1 MKRFFN
7 TTGPCDLRKHYML
20 PALARLPGVE
30 ALVDREQYFVVHAAR
45 QTGKTTAI
53 SALAADLRARG
64 TVAVFATLE
73 ESQGID
79 DLGMAESI
87 WLRALRAASIVLPEG
102 QRPPAPTGSAIGTQ
116 LNDLL
121 MAWAAHL
128 APVRLAVFLDEADV
142 VRGAVLVSLL
152 RQLRAGFP
160 ARPDHFP
167 ASVAL
172 VGMRDLRDYLAEAK
186 DGAALNPGSPFNI
199 KAESITLQNFTGLE
213 IATLYAQHTADTGQA
228 FSPEAVD
235 EAHRLTR
242 GQPFL
247 VNALAGICVDKLVP
261 DRSRPVERAHVTEA
275 RERLILSR
283 TTHLD
288 SLGQRLREPRV
299 ARVIAPILEGTGAVD
314 ASSDDFTYCIDLG
327 LVAPRARPPEI
338 ANPIYRE
345 VIARELSLVVQD
357 NLRLPD
363 RAWKRADGS
372 LDATVLVDNFLGWW
386 REHSEFGERNTPEH
400 YREAFVH
407 LCFMAY
413 LQRVVNGGGQVH
425 REYAAGTG
433 RVDLCVEMGGG
444 RAVFELK
451 RVRASGDQPERV
463 LRDGVEQLCTYLD
476 RLGEREGWLVVF
488 DQRPGRTWD
497 QRLWAEER
505 QVDGRLLHLR
515 GA

>member
-7 TTGPCDLRKHYML
+7 TTGPCDARRHYML

-30 ALVDREQYFVVHAAR
+30 LLIERQQYFVLHAAR

-53 SALAADLRARG
+53 GALAAELRAQG
-64 TVAVFATLE
+64 MVAVHATLE
-73 ESQGID
+73 ESQGIE
-79 DLGMAESI
+79 DLAMAEAI
-87 WLRALRAASIVLPEG
+87 WLRALRAASVVLPAG
-102 QRPPAPTGSAIGTQ
+102 QKAPAPTGAPTGTQ

-121 MAWAAHL
+121 MTWAAQV
-128 APVRLAVFLDEADV
+128 APTPLLVFLDEADV
-142 VRGAVLVSLL
+142 VRGPVLVSLL

-160 ARPDHFP
+160 SRPDHFP

-186 DGAALNPGSPFNI
+186 GGVPVNPGSPFNI
-199 KAESITLQNFTGLE
+199 KAESITLQNFTHAE
-213 IATLYAQHTADTGQA
+213 VAALYAQHTADTGQA
-228 FSPEAVD
+228 FSPEAVA
-235 EAHRLTR
+235 EADRLTR

-247 VNALAGICVDKLVP
+247 VNALAKICIDKLVP
-261 DRSRPVERAHVTEA
+261 DRSCTVEAGHIAGA
-275 RERLILSR
+275 REQLILSR

-288 SLGQRLREPRV
+288 SLAQRLREPRV
-299 ARVIAPILEGTGAVD
+299 ARVIAPIIEGTGAIE

-327 LVAPRARPPEI
+327 LVAPHARPPEI

-345 VIARELSLVVQD
+345 IIARELSLVVQD
-357 NLRLPD
+357 NLRLPE
-363 RAWKRADGS
+363 RPWKRADGS
-372 LDATVLVDNFLGWW
+372 LDTAVLVENFLQWW
-386 REHSEFGERNTPEH
+386 RENSEFGEQNTPEY

-433 RVDLCVEMGGG
+433 RVDLCVEMGGR
-444 RAVFELK
+444 RAVVELK
-451 RVRASGDQPERV
+451 RVRAAVDTLERV
-463 LRDGVEQLCTYLD
+463 LSGGVEQLSGYLD
-476 RLGEREGWLVVF
+476 RLGEREGWLLVF

-497 QRLWAEER
+497 ERLWSEDR
-505 QVDGRLLHLR
+505 QVGGRVLHLR